1 MVLTIGM
8 IGPLLGL
15 PPSVPPTASARAT
28 LDEKP
33 RIAIAPIGY
42 SATIPDHTRM
52 AVHATV
58 TDAVKTFAHSALVLD
73 VDADCRTRECALRQ
87 ARDANAEFLLEL
99 GITVD
104 QRDYEIEMVV
114 LAVSDGRLLTESSG
128 ECRLCAQAELLVEI
142 TAQVASLEATLDD
155 ELRPVAS
162 LGSEPPSSRALS
174 HFEPASERRPSN
186 LEIGGWVGIALGIAG
201 AGTGVVLLAIDGRDH
216 GPTCAAEARDINGAC
231 PNVYTTQL
239 AGIVS
244 TTAGSVVLATGT
256 GLVIAGK
263 RKRRSEAAAR
273 LTPTLGG
280 LRLNF

>member
-8 IGPLLGL
+8 FVPLLGL
-15 PPSVPPTASARAT
+15 PPSVPSTASARAT
-28 LDEKP
+28 VDEKP

-42 SATIPDHTRM
+42 SDTIPDHTRM

-58 TDAVKTFAHSALVLD
+58 SDAVKTFAHRALVLD

-128 ECRLCAQAELLVEI
+128 ECPLCAQAELLVEI
-142 TAQVASLEATLDD
+142 TAQVASLEAMLDQEQQPGPAHVD
-155 ELRPVAS
+155 DRPS
-162 LGSEPPSSRALS
+162 
-174 HFEPASERRPSN
+174 RRPLPRFESSGERGPTK

-201 AGTGVVLLAIDGRDH
+201 AGAGVALLAIDGREH
-216 GPTCAAEARDINGAC
+216 GPTCAVENRDINGAC

-244 TTAGSVVLATGT
+244 ASAGGIVLATGT

-263 RKRRSEAAAR
+263 RKRRYEAAAR